1 MAEMDTGVISSVI
14 NANFKTIADQPAL
27 DANQNRALQNMAFQN
42 AIAHQQAMNTLL
54 VAATGKIVELL
65 ATVDVAEAA
74 GVTPVAQQASKTAG
88 NTPPVTP

>member
-1 MAEMDTGVISSVI
+1 MALNEDVVQSVT
-14 NANFKTIADQPAL
+14 NANFKTIADQPSL
-27 DANQNRALQNMAFQN
+27 DANNLRALQAMAFQN

-54 VAATGKIVELL
+54 VAATGKITELI

-74 GVTPVAQQASKTAG
+74 GLTPVAQQASKTAG